1 MKYYY
6 ENQLI
11 RTSTHNYK
19 YALIFKCDGKIH
31 VQKCSSTYK
40 GCETELN
47 RITKLFR
54 NCQAKGIDYEKAL
67 RYIADLRKSYILH
80 EPFERDE
87 KIEEVIKGLWSDQ
100 NADPN
105 KYQIVELEAR

>member
-11 RTSTHNYK
+11 RTSDHDYK
-19 YALIFKCDGKIH
+19 YALIVKCDGKIY
-31 VQKCSSTYK
+31 VKKCSSTYK
-40 GCETELN
+40 GCEAELN

-54 NCQAKGIDYEKAL
+54 NCQAKGVDYEKAL

-80 EPFERDE
+80 EPFECDE

-100 NADPN
+100 NENPS
-105 KYQIVELEAR
+105 KYLIVELEAR